1 MECPVCKEPMIIL
14 ELDEVEID
22 YCPECSGIWL
32 DSGELELLLGEAG
45 ESLALEKAEVSEK
58 KLRCPICMRKMGKV
72 YIGSEKVLVDS
83 CPSGHGLWFDEGEL
97 NQVICSA
104 SGAESR
110 IASLLK
116 SMFENLEKTK

>member
-22 YCPECSGIWL
+22 YCAQCSGIWL

-45 ESLALEKAEVSEK
+45 ESLALEKAEVGEK
-58 KLRCPICMRKMGKV
+58 SLRCPICMRKMKKV
-72 YIGSEKVLVDS
+72 YMGSEKVLIDS
-83 CPSGHGLWFDEGEL
+83 CPAGHGLWFDEGEL
-97 NQVICSA
+97 HQVILAA
-104 SGAESR
+104 SGPESR

-116 SMFENLEKTK
+116 SMFEDLEKK